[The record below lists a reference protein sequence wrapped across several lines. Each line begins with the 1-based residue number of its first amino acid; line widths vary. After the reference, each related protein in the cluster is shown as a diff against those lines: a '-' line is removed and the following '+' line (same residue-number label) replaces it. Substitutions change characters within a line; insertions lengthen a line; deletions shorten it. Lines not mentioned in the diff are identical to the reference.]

1 MNHDSPRV
9 ATYFRVLGPLQVQVG
24 GADATPSAQKLRT
37 VLAMLLMSANSVL
50 AGDAVAEEL
59 WGARPPAS
67 ARNTL
72 QSYIVHLRHSLQ
84 GDDSARIETKSYGYE
99 LVADPR
105 ALDLTAFRDHIAAA
119 YHARVRCEL
128 ERARELLAAA
138 LRLWRGRPL
147 VNVPMGPMLQASY
160 SYLNELWLSA
170 VERRIAIDVELGRH
184 HDVLGELTLL
194 VRQHPL
200 NENLTAQLMLA
211 LYRSGRRY
219 AALESYHALRRTL
232 AEEIGLDTCP
242 ALQRMHHAV
251 LTCDPMLDRERE
263 GTSSL
268 LAIDMLSA

>member
-1 MNHDSPRV
+1 MKNENNRTSS
-9 ATYFRVLGPLQVQVG
+9 YFRVLGPLQVEVDG
-24 GADATPSAQKLRT
+24 SDCTPSAQKLRT
-37 VLAMLLMSANSVL
+37 VLAMLLMSSNSVL

-59 WGARPPAS
+59 WGAQPPAS

-72 QSYIVHLRHSLQ
+72 QSYIVHLRHSLE
-84 GDDSARIETKSYGYE
+84 GDDRARIETRSYGYE
-99 LVADPR
+99 LVVDRR
-105 ALDLTAFRDHIAAA
+105 AVDLTEFREHIAAS
-119 YHARVRCEL
+119 YHARLRSDL
-128 ERARELLAAA
+128 ERARELLDSA

-170 VERRIAIDVELGRH
+170 VERRIALDVELGRH

-200 NENLTAQLMLA
+200 NENLTAQLMVA

-219 AALESYHALRRTL
+219 ASLEAYRNLRQAL
-232 AEEIGLDTCP
+232 AEEIGLDVCP

-263 GTSSL
+263 GSGSL
-268 LAIDMLSA
+268 LAIDMISA

>member
-1 MNHDSPRV
+1 MK
-9 ATYFRVLGPLQVQVG
+9 TYFRLLGPLQVDVLG
-24 GADATPSAQKLRT
+24 VDRTPSAQKLRT
-37 VLAMLLMSANSVL
+37 VLALLTMAPNAVL
-50 AGDAVAEEL
+50 AADAIVEEL
-59 WGARPPAS
+59 WGGRPPAS

-72 QSYIVHLRHSLQ
+72 QSYIVHLRHGLES
-84 GDDSARIETKSYGYE
+84 DDSVRIETKSYGYK
-99 LVADPR
+99 LVVDPR
-105 ALDLTAFRDHIAAA
+105 IVDVTEFREHIAGAL
-119 YHARVRCEL
+119 HARVRAEPD
-128 ERARELLAAA
+128 RARERLVAA
-138 LRLWRGRPL
+138 LDLWHGRPL
-147 VNVPMGPMLQASY
+147 VNVPLGPMLQASY

-219 AALESYHALRRTL
+219 ASLEAYHTLRTAL

-251 LTCDPMLDRERE
+251 LTCDPVLDR
-263 GTSSL
+263 GSDTLGSQ
-268 LAIDMLSA
+268 LAIDRISA